1 MAHHERDSIL
11 SNDLS
16 ARDEF
21 AVPQDVTFLSSA
33 NIGPR
38 LATVRAAER
47 QLGHASAVI
56 TPRYAAHDPDAYF
69 AQDAAAMD

>member
-1 MAHHERDSIL
+1 MAHHERDSIP

-21 AVPQDVTFLSSA
+21 AVPQDVTFLNAA

-38 LATVRAAER
+38 LMR
-47 QLGHASAVI
+47 LNGMLPPSAL
-56 TPRYAAHDPDAYF
+56 PRPGRGGT
-69 AQDAAAMD
+69 QSQIPSR

>member
-1 MAHHERDSIL
+1 MTDHRGDSIR

-21 AVPQDVTFLSSA
+21 AVPQDVTFLNSA

-38 LATVRAAER
+38 LAAVRAAETGALNR
-47 QLGHASAVI
+47 WS
-56 TPRYAAHDPDAYF
+56 TPWLLTADAWF
-69 AQDAAAMD
+69 ADAERL